1 MSSLPPNLH
10 LHQHPPPGPSVKLT
24 YPTPSNP
31 NPPSNP
37 PLLTDALRVRHAV
50 FVEEQGCSADN
61 ELDAD
66 DGRSWHWVLYLS
78 SSPSGSQGKGDG
90 QGHHARNEREEGGKV
105 PIGVIRLVPPPHAP
119 HESLT
124 RPESTSS
131 SSPKYDLDHEPY
143 IKLTRVAVLPAYRG
157 QGLARK
163 LVEAAL
169 ERAAQHPEEIDAA
182 YDRVLQE
189 RTQGQTQGK
198 TKRWTGLALVHAQV
212 AVEGMYAKLGFVTD
226 AGLGRWLEEG
236 IEHVGMWRR
245 VPVRS

>member
-1 MSSLPPNLH
+1 MSSLPPNLD

-78 SSPSGSQGKGDG
+78 S
-90 QGHHARNEREEGGKV
+90 EEGGKV

-124 RPESTSS
+124 HPESTSS

-169 ERAAQHPEEIDAA
+169 EWAAQHPEEIDAA